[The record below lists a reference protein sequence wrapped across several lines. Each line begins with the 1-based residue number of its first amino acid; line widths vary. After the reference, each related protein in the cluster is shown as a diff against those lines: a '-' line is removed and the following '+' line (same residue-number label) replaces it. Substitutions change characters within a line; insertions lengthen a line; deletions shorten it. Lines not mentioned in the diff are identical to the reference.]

1 MKRYR
6 VIFLCLVFVFSLLL
20 CACGSSTATTIAE
33 STKDHNRTIVVGIAW
48 KCDGKPKVYEST
60 ISAIETAG
68 AKAVVLDKVVSSE
81 LAYNDEGM
89 LSDSMIDSD
98 GDLTDKA
105 AQIVKNKNYEK
116 SNVSDAIAGID
127 AIIFLGGEDISPSL
141 LLSPESVKNGND
153 KDTINPTRDVSDYL
167 AMSYCLDNDIPILAI
182 CRGMQMLAVVSG
194 GSIIQD
200 LPEYYNEQGAS
211 YNYHH
216 RMERDATG
224 NIADFTPHDVDITD
238 KDSIIYGIVNSTL
251 IEKVP
256 SWHHQAVDIT
266 GVSSLKV
273 TGTTT
278 YNGIAIPEIIERTDK
293 SYVIGYQFHPEAV
306 VDKHNNQ
313 GNEFDFTSIITV
325 NKLFDSLVEN
335 AKY

>member
-1 MKRYR
+1 
-6 VIFLCLVFVFSLLL
+6 
-20 CACGSSTATTIAE
+20 
-33 STKDHNRTIVVGIAW
+33 
-48 KCDGKPKVYEST
+48 
-60 ISAIETAG
+60 
-68 AKAVVLDKVVSSE
+68 
-81 LAYNDEGM
+81 
-89 LSDSMIDSD
+89 
-98 GDLTDKA
+98 
-105 AQIVKNKNYEK
+105 
-116 SNVSDAIAGID
+116 
-127 AIIFLGGEDISPSL
+127 
-141 LLSPESVKNGND
+141 
-153 KDTINPTRDVSDYL
+153 
-167 AMSYCLDNDIPILAI
+167 
-182 CRGMQMLAVVSG
+182 MLAVVSG